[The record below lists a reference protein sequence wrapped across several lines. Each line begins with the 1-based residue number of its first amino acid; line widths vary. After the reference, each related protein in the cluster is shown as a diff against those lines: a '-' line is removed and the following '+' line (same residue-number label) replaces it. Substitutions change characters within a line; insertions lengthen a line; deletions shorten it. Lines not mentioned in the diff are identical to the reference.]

1 MPSPSLTSDFDE
13 WDTENPAY
21 RANVGWMEATLT
33 EEELAAVRELAVTHS
48 SGRISKWLKASR
60 GYEDA
65 TEGKTT
71 VYLKK
76 VGIR

>member
-13 WDTENPAY
+13 WDTQNPAH
-21 RANVGWMEATLT
+21 RASVGWVEANLT

-48 SGRISKWLKASR
+48 SGRIAKWLKAQR
-60 GYEDA
+60 GYDEA
-65 TEGKTT
+65 SEGKTT

-76 VGIR
+76 VGLR